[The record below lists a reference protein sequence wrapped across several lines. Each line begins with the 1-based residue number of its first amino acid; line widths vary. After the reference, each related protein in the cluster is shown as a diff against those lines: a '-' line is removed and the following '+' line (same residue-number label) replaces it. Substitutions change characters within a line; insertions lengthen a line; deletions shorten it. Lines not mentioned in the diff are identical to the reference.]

1 MLLNVAHN
9 AILWK
14 SKVFNF
20 FNILETTLE
29 DFITTTEIYFKIV
42 TLMKE
47 LDLNIDHFSMEILV
61 TMIS

>member
-1 MLLNVAHN
+1 MVLNVAHN

-20 FNILETTLE
+20 FNILETTLK

-42 TLMKE
+42 TLMK
-47 LDLNIDHFSMEILV
+47 
-61 TMIS
+61 